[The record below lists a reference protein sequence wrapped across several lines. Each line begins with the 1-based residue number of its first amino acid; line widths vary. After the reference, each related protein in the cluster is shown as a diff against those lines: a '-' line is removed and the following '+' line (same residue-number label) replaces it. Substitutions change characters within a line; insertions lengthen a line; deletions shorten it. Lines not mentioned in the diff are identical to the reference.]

1 MKFSIRDFFIC
12 SGLVGL
18 FLFVGV
24 GIFYVFEGLI
34 NNEYEVSED
43 IDDVILEKLC
53 MNLRVNMIKEEFDIL
68 VDKFYEYY

>member
-1 MKFSIRDFFIC
+1 MKFSIRDFFFW

-34 NNEYEVSED
+34 NNEYEVSEE